1 MGGKVVTE
9 FGKRLA
15 VVGTL
20 DNKFLKQ

>member
-1 MGGKVVTE
+1 MGGKAVAE

-15 VVGTL
+15 VVGIL